1 MAFLVVRNERY
12 AVQIGETPLGGR
24 DPDNEIPLPL
34 PSVHARLS
42 LMPDGTATLRR
53 EGDAPV
59 SVNNVRLGD
68 EGVVLRHGDRIQL
81 GALLVV
87 FGEIAAAGSTSLAHP
102 VPESAIAALAGSVG
116 GAPTSDTGGRL
127 VRVSDGSAT
136 PIPAG
141 GLVIGRDPGCDLV
154 LTERGASRRHASV
167 RPSLQG
173 YVVADHSVNGVTVN
187 GRRVEGAQVLGMGDI
202 VRIGDEEFRFEA
214 DAASFEPE
222 AALLEGRT
230 RESAIADAPVAAQPT
245 ASDPATVKA
254 PAGQEA
260 AATVEKSRADA
271 LPLLATLEVLNK
283 GVHEGTRFRIE
294 RPVTQVGRSRQNDV
308 RLEDDSVSGSHA
320 TIIRRSIGWVVIDLD
335 STNGTYVDGTR
346 IHGEHALG
354 GPCELRFGGIKTL
367 FRPIAGTAPD
377 DSSTRVIVGV
387 PGGAAGG

>member
-1 MAFLVVRNERY
+1 MAFLVVRKERY
-12 AVQIGETPLGGR
+12 ALQIGETPLGGR

-42 LMPDGTATLRR
+42 LMPDGTATLWR

-68 EGVVLRHGDRIQL
+68 ERVVLRHGDRIQL
-81 GALLVV
+81 GAMLVV

-127 VRVSDGSAT
+127 VRVGDGST
-136 PIPAG
+136 TLIPAG

-154 LTERGASRRHASV
+154 LSERGASRRHASV

-173 YVVADHSVNGVTVN
+173 YVIADHSVNGLTVN
-187 GRRVEGAQVLGMGDI
+187 GRRVEGTQVLGMGDI

-230 RESAIADAPVAAQPT
+230 RESAVAVDPV
-245 ASDPATVKA
+245 
-254 PAGQEA
+254 PAGQVPA
-260 AATVEKSRADA
+260 DPAALGAPPAQDVAATVEKSRPDA
-271 LPLLATLEVLNK
+271 PRLLATLEVLNK

-294 RPVTQVGRSRQNDV
+294 RPVAQVGRSRQSDV

-320 TIIRRSIGWVVIDLD
+320 TIMRRSVGWVVIDLD
-335 STNGTYVDGTR
+335 STNGTYVDGIR
-346 IHGEHALG
+346 IDGEHALG

-377 DSSTRVIVGV
+377 DTSTRVIVGV
-387 PGGAAGG
+387 PGGAVPG